1 MRDPA
6 RIKIM
11 LAKFE
16 IVWEVYPDTRFCQLV
31 SNLTHDYNSGDI
43 FHLEDDKFEKRLDTY
58 IEKLLEEKRNQDS
71 L

>member
-16 IVWEVYPDTRFCQLV
+16 TVWVVYPDTRFCQLV
-31 SNLTHDYNSGDI
+31 SNLTHDLKDI
-43 FHLEDDKFEKRLDTY
+43 FYLEDDEFEKRLDNY
-58 IEKLLEEKRNQDS
+58 IEKLLEENRIRNS